1 MRFPTKNFPTALN
14 WILGI
19 SFSLHAVYLY
29 QLMGT
34 PYFQVPLVDA
44 AWYHKEALKILDQGW
59 IGDSV
64 FFMAPFYQYFLAF
77 LYKIFGVKI
86 GLVLI
91 LQGILSIA
99 SVWLI
104 YLFSTHLFN
113 QRIGLLSA
121 VLATFHGAFIFYSGF
136 LLKANLSLFL
146 TSLFLVV
153 LLRTCDNPTFRNFF
167 WCGLILGI
175 LVPIRGNFLIV
186 IAVMSFWFFF
196 FPLRKSLRW
205 QNTIAFLLGAALFIT
220 PFTIRNYYVSGDFVL
235 VNSAAGFNFFI
246 GNNPIANGYN
256 IAPSYIRLTP
266 FYEEIDSKKRAEIV
280 LGRTLKASEV
290 SDYWMSQ
297 GWKFVREQPFDFLIL
312 QIKKFLIFINNSEK
326 GDNYDINFMKQFT
339 PILHI
344 GIIPYGAILILAIV
358 SLYWGRWSS
367 PPFIGIYLF
376 IISYALSVI
385 IFFVKSRYRIP
396 VVPAMIPLA
405 AFALLEGR
413 NKLLRTSKRE
423 MAILVII
430 FLALTIA
437 IFRPIKNDNR
447 SAKLNDYGVALET
460 KGFLEE
466 AIKHYKK
473 ALETPPV
480 HRRAALNLALAYYQ
494 KKDTDNAIKFSKKA
508 LELDNKFV
516 EARLFLASILYVQK
530 NFADASEHYK
540 EILKEE
546 PNNEKAHSRLGGI
559 YLFSKKFSLA
569 EKEFQLS
576 LKYGKN
582 PASAYNNLGMVYLG
596 QGKFEQA
603 KESFKKALKHNSD
616 LAEAHYNLG
625 TVFSIQGFPEKAQK
639 FFQSAKQL
647 STDLP
652 VMP

>member
-1 MRFPTKNFPTALN
+1 MKFPTKNFPTALS

-19 SFSLHAVYLY
+19 SFCLHAVYLY
-29 QLMGT
+29 QLMST

-64 FFMAPFYQYFLAF
+64 FFMAPFYQYFLAIF
-77 LYKIFGVKI
+77 YELFGVKI
-86 GLVLI
+86 GLILI
-91 LQGILSIA
+91 LQAILSVA

-104 YLFSTHLFN
+104 YIFSARLFSQLVG
-113 QRIGLLSA
+113 ILSA
-121 VLATFHGAFIFYSGF
+121 ALATFHGTFIFYSGF

-153 LLRTCDNPTFRNFF
+153 LLKTCDTPTFRNFF

-186 IAVMSFWFFF
+186 IAVLSFWFFF

-205 QNTIAFLLGAALFIT
+205 KNTFAFFLGAALFIT

-266 FYEEIDSKKRAEIV
+266 FYEEVDSKKRAEIV

-290 SDYWMSQ
+290 SDYWMGQ
-297 GWKFVREQPFDFLIL
+297 GLKFVREQPLEFFIL

-339 PILHI
+339 PIIHI
-344 GIIPYGAILILAIV
+344 GIIPYGAILLLTII

-367 PPFIGIYLF
+367 PHFVGIYLF
-376 IISYALSVI
+376 IISYSLSVV

-413 NKLLRTSKRE
+413 NKISKMSKRE
-423 MAILVII
+423 ITILSIVFI
-430 FLALTIA
+430 ALTIA
-437 IFRPIKNDNR
+437 IFRPIKNDNQ

-460 KGFLEE
+460 KGFLNE
-466 AIKHYKK
+466 AIGHYKK
-473 ALETPPV
+473 ALDTPPV

-494 KKDTDNAIKFSKKA
+494 KKDTDKAIEFSKKA
-508 LELDNKFV
+508 LEIDEKFV
-516 EARLFLASILYVQK
+516 EARLFLASILYAQK
-530 NFADASEHYK
+530 NFDAASKHYK

-546 PNNEKAHSRLGGI
+546 PNNTKAHSQLGGI
-559 YLFSKKFSLA
+559 YLFAKKFGLA
-569 EKEFQLS
+569 EEEFRLS
-576 LKYGKN
+576 LKYDKN
-582 PASAYNNLGMVYLG
+582 PASSYNNLGMVYLG

-603 KESFKKALKHNSD
+603 KEYFNNALKHNPD
-616 LAEAHYNLG
+616 LVEANYNLG
-625 TVFSIQGFPEKAQK
+625 TVFKLQGFPDKAQN
-639 FFQSAKQL
+639 FFQPAKQL
-647 STDLP
+647 KKPLP
-652 VMP
+652 NMP

>member
-1 MRFPTKNFPTALN
+1 MRFSTKNFPIALS

-19 SFSLHAVYLY
+19 SFCLHAVYLY

-44 AWYHKEALKILDQGW
+44 AWYHKEALKILNQGW

-77 LYKIFGVKI
+77 FYEIFGVKI
-86 GLVLI
+86 GLILI
-91 LQGILSIA
+91 LQGILSVTSI
-99 SVWLI
+99 WLI

-113 QRIGLLSA
+113 RRIGLLSA
-121 VLATFHGAFIFYSGF
+121 ALATFHGAFIFYSGF

-146 TSLFLVV
+146 TSLFLVI
-153 LLRTCDNPTFRNFF
+153 LLKTCDTPTFRNFF
-167 WCGLILGI
+167 WCGLILGV

-186 IAVMSFWFFF
+186 IAALSFWFFF

-205 QNTIAFLLGAALFIT
+205 KNTLAFLLGAALFIT

-266 FYEEIDSKKRAEIV
+266 FYEEIDSKKRAEII
-280 LGRTLKASEV
+280 LKRTLKASEV

-297 GWKFVREQPFDFLIL
+297 GWKFVREQPFDFFIL

-344 GIIPYGAILILAIV
+344 GVIPYGAILLLTIT

-367 PPFIGIYLF
+367 PHFIGIYIF
-376 IISYALSVI
+376 IVSYALSVI

-396 VVPAMIPLA
+396 IVPAMIPLA

-413 NKLLRTSKRE
+413 NKILQMSKRE
-423 MAILVII
+423 MAIFSIV

-460 KGFLEE
+460 KGFLDE
-466 AIKHYKK
+466 AIGHYKK
-473 ALETPPV
+473 ALDTPPV

-494 KKDTDNAIKFSKKA
+494 KKNTDKTIEFSKKA
-508 LELDNKFV
+508 LEIDEKFV
-516 EARLFLASILYVQK
+516 EARLFLASILYAQK
-530 NFADASEHYK
+530 DFAAASEHYK

-546 PNNEKAHSRLGGI
+546 PNNEKAHSQLGGI
-559 YLFSKKFSLA
+559 YLFAKKFGLA
-569 EKEFQLS
+569 EEEFLLS
-576 LKYGKN
+576 LKYSKN

-603 KESFKKALKHNSD
+603 KEHLKKALRHNPDS
-616 LAEAHYNLG
+616 AEANFNLG
-625 TVFSIQGFPEKAQK
+625 TIFNLQGFPDKAQE

-647 STDLP
+647 GKPLP
-652 VMP
+652 VVP

>member
-1 MRFPTKNFPTALN
+1 MD
-14 WILGI
+14 
-19 SFSLHAVYLY
+19 
-29 QLMGT
+29 T

-44 AWYHKEALKILDQGW
+44 AWYHKEALRILDEGW
-59 IGDSV
+59 VGDSV
-64 FFMAPFYQYFLAF
+64 FFMAPFYQYFLAVF
-77 LYKIFGVKI
+77 YKIFGIKI
-86 GLVLI
+86 GLILI
-91 LQGILSIA
+91 LQGILSVS

-104 YLFSTHLFN
+104 YLFSARLFN
-113 QRIGLLSA
+113 QRVGVLSA
-121 VLATFHGAFIFYSGF
+121 ALATFHGAFIFYSGF

-146 TSLFLVV
+146 TSLFLVA
-153 LLRTCDNPTFRNFF
+153 LLKTCDIPTFRNFF

-186 IAVMSFWFFF
+186 IATLSLWFFF

-205 QNTIAFLLGAALFIT
+205 QNTIAFFLGAALFIT

-280 LGRTLKASEV
+280 LGRALKASEV

-297 GWKFVREQPFDFLIL
+297 GWKFVREQPVDFFIL
-312 QIKKFLIFINNSEK
+312 QIKKLLIFINNSEK
-326 GDNYDINFMKQFT
+326 GDNYDIKFMKQFT

-344 GIIPYGAILILAIV
+344 GVIPYGAILLLTII
-358 SLYWGRWSS
+358 SFYWGRWSS
-367 PPFIGIYLF
+367 PPFIGVYLF

-396 VVPAMIPLA
+396 IVPAMIPLA

-413 NKLLRTSKRE
+413 NQVSRMSKKE
-423 MAILVII
+423 IIILSTII
-430 FLALTIA
+430 IALTVV

-460 KGFLEE
+460 KGFLDE
-466 AIKHYKK
+466 AIEHYKK
-473 ALETPPV
+473 ALDTPPV

-494 KKDTDNAIKFSKKA
+494 KKDIDKAIEFSKKA
-508 LELDNKFV
+508 LEMDGKFV
-516 EARLFLASILYVQK
+516 EARLFLASILYTQK
-530 NFADASEHYK
+530 DFGAASVHYK

-546 PNNEKAHSRLGGI
+546 PNNQKAHSQLGGI
-559 YLFSKKFSLA
+559 YLLAKKFDLA
-569 EKEFQLS
+569 EKEFRLS
-576 LKYGKN
+576 LKYAKN

-603 KESFKKALKHNSD
+603 KEHFKTALKYDPDS
-616 LAEAHYNLG
+616 AEAHYNLG
-625 TVFSIQGFPEKAQK
+625 TVFNIQDFPGKAQK
-639 FFQSAKQL
+639 SFESAKQL
-647 STDLP
+647 GKPLP
-652 VMP
+652 FMH